1 MATREDQI
9 IAARHDKL
17 GKLIA
22 LGVNVNPPVYHPT
35 HKTVDCTK
43 QDVQVNVAGRILGYR
58 RQGKIAFIDLADDSG
73 KVQIFASLADLGTD
87 NYEITKLLDIGDF
100 VGVAGTVFKTQAGE
114 LTIKASALTF
124 LGKSMLPIP
133 DSWYGLKNMEDRFR
147 KRYLDLI
154 LNKDSKP
161 ILDKRWLIERSIR
174 EFLWS
179 EKYVEVETPVLQNL
193 YGGTN
198 AKPFTTH
205 LNALDTEMYLR
216 VAPELYLKRLI
227 VGGYE
232 RIFEIARNFRNEG
245 IDQTHQPEFTMMEF
259 YEAYADY
266 HRIMELTENM
276 IKYVAQKLNGNLKI
290 NVEDRV
296 INLEGKW
303 RTITID
309 EAVKEYLDID
319 WETITDDEIMK
330 IMTTNNL
337 AVDGVYT
344 KNKALFKIYDSLVT
358 PKLQDPTWVIDY
370 PVDVSPLSK
379 THRSKPG
386 RVERF
391 EGYICG
397 KEIVD
402 GWSEIVSSKEQ
413 LERFETEQKNMK
425 AGADETQPLDKE
437 FLEAL
442 SYGCPPLGGIGVGI
456 DRLVMFLTNTWSIR
470 EVVAFPLMRP
480 ESVSPASIVKVNNK
494 KPGKNLISGA
504 IDETVQ
510 ALFPGMFYAYTV
522 IDNVEIKKSNPDL
535 KKLTK
540 EVIKNNTYAIEAIGE
555 LKPIKAYREIFK
567 KTGAWKLSRRP
578 SPEAL
583 LRRLA
588 TGKGIYNINTA
599 VDAYNLAVIE
609 TGVGL
614 GGFNADKIAF
624 PVTLRLTR
632 EGEQMHLL
640 GDDQP
645 TTVMDGEMAY
655 SDEEKLITLDLN
667 YRDIDATKITEGTKK
682 VILYADGAPGLTEE
696 EVVSALQK
704 GADYIKQFCG
714 GTIGKI
720 EVVK

>member
-330 IMTTNNL
+330 IMTTNHL